1 MRASL
6 DGNAW
11 KFATA
16 RSGSRPLSHPERN
29 HATRSGSRSHPIFLK
44 RKHVSGSWAH
54 CRSFQTPDQTREPLA
69 AHFAPYGEV
78 GQSHGEARDAY
89 RPKRD
94 QSRIRGPGRSDRSP
108 VARQSTSLGSHLVTP
123 RRGLTHHGIPVA
135 RGVTAHCGSTVRWNS
150 GAALEGV
157 SPARFSLERAAR
169 RTRRPELVRWRG
181 ANSPPKP
188 RHATLGRHSS
198 TAGHFLPR
206 NVSSWPLGREAFAQ
220 QWAAPR

>member
-1 MRASL
+1 MRASS

-16 RSGSRPLSHPERN
+16 RSGSRPLSHPEGNR
-29 HATRSGSRSHPIFLK
+29 ATRSGSRSHPIFLK
-44 RKHVSGSWAH
+44 RQHVSGSWAH
-54 CRSFQTPDQTREPLA
+54 RRSFQTPDQTREPLA

-94 QSRIRGPGRSDRSP
+94 
-108 VARQSTSLGSHLVTP
+108 
-123 RRGLTHHGIPVA
+123 LTHHGIPVA
-135 RGVTAHCGSTVRWNS
+135 GGVTAHCGSTVRWNS

-181 ANSPPKP
+181 ANSPPKS
-188 RHATLGRHSS
+188 RHATLGRQSS

-206 NVSSWPLGREAFAQ
+206 NVSSWPLGREACAQ
-220 QWAAPR
+220 QWAAPG